1 MCETAHCPPIQGQ
14 RRTEPNHSLPGVRS
28 SIQVPRDRV
37 PRSSPGHGLPRRRGQ
52 QPDSR
57 TSSRRTRAAK
67 WGGARTWLGVK
78 DVSKGTE
85 GGHHRW
91 LGRWGGQIS
100 TICPRQET
108 AIKRLQLRL
117 LKPES
122 DVWDVVLAHVRKVS
136 PRCEDCKP
144 AASSPLPL
152 P

>member
-1 MCETAHCPPIQGQ
+1 MHFKVRTDMVYSLCLSFLECENP
-14 RRTEPNHSLPGVRS
+14 L
-28 SIQVPRDRV
+28 VPEF
-37 PRSSPGHGLPRRRGQ
+37 
-52 QPDSR
+52 
-57 TSSRRTRAAK
+57 
-67 WGGARTWLGVK
+67 GGA
-78 DVSKGTE
+78 
-85 GGHHRW
+85 GGQVTGSALQSTVCRW